1 VWINPK
7 DQARIGAQ
15 LEAARKKAG
24 LTQVELAKR
33 LRKPQSF
40 VSSYES
46 GQRRLDLLE
55 LTRIAA
61 TLAVDPRALLNE
73 ILDGIVPRT
82 QAAKSRKR
90 TRP

>member
-7 DQARIGAQ
+7 DQARIGAR

-24 LTQVELAKR
+24 VTQVELSKR

-40 VSSYES
+40 VSAYES

-55 LTRIAA
+55 LVRIATA
-61 TLAVDPRALLNE
+61 IAVEPRALINDL
-73 ILDGIVPRT
+73 LDGVIPKAPQKPR
-82 QAAKSRKR
+82 RR
-90 TRP
+90 IPR